1 MQGLAHL
8 LLQRQDPTAG
18 LGLEVD
24 AYGNAEAY
32 SGIPGIESRSGLAQ
46 LQRLLRTRRSH
57 PEAVIG
63 SHESIAK
70 ERLGALTGDSWTWR
84 RYVAQ
89 ELLPFCGNFV
99 TLKRLVVMLA
109 GALDEGRQGS
119 LLQQHAY
126 LTQALA
132 VAEGAAKDP
141 NHDLGWGWPMLGL
154 PDPGE
159 RPIAHWAPVESS
171 AVAAFH
177 KEQMT
182 LAEARRRHH
191 VGNGKE
197 GDAGAASSSSADG
210 AAVSV
215 KELVKKEIAAA
226 ARRDTAPSPAVSRRD
241 NPPPPKKGGAPAP
254 AKDER

>member
-18 LGLEVD
+18 LGLEVG
-24 AYGNAEAY
+24 AFGNAEAY
-32 SGIPGIESRSGLAQ
+32 GGIPGIESRSGLAQ

-182 LAEARRRHH
+182 LAEARKRHH
-191 VGNGKE
+191 VGAGRE
-197 GDAGAASSSSADG
+197 GDAAAASSSSADG
-210 AAVSV
+210 GSV
-215 KELVKKEIAAA
+215 PIKDLVKKEIAAA
-226 ARRDTAPSPAVSRRD
+226 ASRRD
-241 NPPPPKKGGAPAP
+241 NAQPGRKGGGPPP
-254 AKDER
+254 AKEER